1 MPTTPPGLTLALR
14 LVSSGVPDGLAAVLA
29 EACALPPGRRTGEA
43 AGCVLDQAGAL
54 RVVELLE
61 GQLGLQVST
70 RDAVVALLGAGAV
83 LFGAE
88 ESARLVLKHVPAAE
102 QALEEMA
109 QESEEAAWEDPLLS
123 VEAKAEPLMLRAA
136 LELAAASDPGFNREL
151 YMDESVLLPGFMI
164 VPQGNAESVELNGA
178 LVSTPGGF
186 VFVLSDGLLSAETA
200 ELLPA
205 ERLGKGAQEFLL
217 SQISAAVFL
226 VPDAVEEIEAGEGT
240 ELGRSPDGELYAHFE
255 VPPRGV
261 VSIGLVYSHWP
272 ASRQEVLLRRF
283 ETILGRVDGALQA
296 A

>member
-14 LVSSGVPDGLAAVLA
+14 LVDAGVPDGLAAVFA
-29 EACALPPGRRTGEA
+29 EACTLPPGRRTGEA

-54 RVVELLE
+54 RGVELLE
-61 GQLGLQVST
+61 GQLGPHVPT

-88 ESARLVLKHVPAAE
+88 ESARLVLRHMPAAE
-102 QALEEMA
+102 QALQEMA
-109 QESEEAAWEDPLLS
+109 QESEEAAWDDPLLS

-136 LELAAASDPGFNREL
+136 LERAAASDPHFDREL

-164 VPQGNAESVELNGA
+164 VPQANGDSVELNGA

-186 VFVLSDGLLSAETA
+186 VFVLSDGLLSEETA
-200 ELLPA
+200 GLLPTG
-205 ERLGKGAQEFLL
+205 RLGEGSQEFLL
-217 SQISAAVFL
+217 RQVAAAVFL
-226 VPDAVEEIEAGEGT
+226 VPDSVEELGAGEGA

-283 ETILGRVDGALQA
+283 ETMVGRVEDALR
-296 A
+296 